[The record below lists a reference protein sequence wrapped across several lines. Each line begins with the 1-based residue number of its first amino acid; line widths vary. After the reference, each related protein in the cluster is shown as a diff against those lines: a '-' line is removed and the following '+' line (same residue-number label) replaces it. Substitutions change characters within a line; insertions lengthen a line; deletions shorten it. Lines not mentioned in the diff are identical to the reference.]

1 MRSFSGIYF
10 LLRIMI
16 YLAEAISRITLE
28 FDPTLARGFVFS
40 VTALVI
46 ALSRPYKKSYM
57 NIMDSILLSHIATL
71 CYIMS
76 SNNKPRLF
84 LPVMQIIIFLPFMA
98 FFLLTTNR
106 IANGICKKYFQC
118 SSLQYLT
125 CLNIARVKLC
135 GIFKFPNLTKPMT
148 IYGTIN

>member
-16 YLAEAISRITLE
+16 YLSEAISRITLK

-57 NIMDSILLSHIATL
+57 NIMDSILLSHMATL
-71 CYIMS
+71 CYIISSS
-76 SNNKPRLF
+76 SNNKPQFF
-84 LPVMQIIIFLPFMA
+84 LPVMQIMIFLPFMA
-98 FFLLTTNR
+98 FFSTN
-106 IANGICKKYFQC
+106 
-118 SSLQYLT
+118 YL
-125 CLNIARVKLC
+125 
-135 GIFKFPNLTKPMT
+135 
-148 IYGTIN
+148 